1 MYNALIKS
9 EKAILIL
16 HLSDMPGRH
25 PLYVH
30 LLKYF
35 NVHIETSC
43 HRLLKK
49 YFYPIKMTCRLF

>member
-30 LLKYF
+30 LLKCF

-43 HRLLKK
+43 HIIKK
-49 YFYPIKMTCRLF
+49 VFLSK